1 MSRHSVLSS
10 KGQVTIPK
18 EVRELLRLKP
28 GDFVIYEIAGDETVT
43 LRRVEPYDA
52 AFHLAVSDTLEEWG
66 TDEDEEAF
74 RDL

>member
-28 GDFVIYEIAGDETVT
+28 GDFVIYEIGGDDTVT

-66 TDEDEEAF
+66 TEEDEEAF